1 MRNPGLTAAYIHPR
15 MENIPRGDPDF
26 DPEEE
31 EGEGSDWVPFSGWRR
46 DPGQPLRTK
55 VGPAFKPGETPE
67 DVIHGEV
74 ISPEEQDGADRI
86 INGEHESDQPS
97 DNPDVE
103 RAREDLHTPAS
114 QDTVST
120 LSGLLKGGSPEDVGG
135 LDEAHDY
142 LSHHFTGVKA
152 NYKRGVL
159 MAQSPAGM
167 QLVKRKMN
175 LPAIPEQEKPEE
187 TYVLTNKHG
196 TFESRSAD
204 RVVRAMLAFQI
215 LHNELADQKKRDDDD
230 SQNGLATTSGLR
242 DFMYGLGDVARGAA
256 GIARGVGNYLN
267 PAKAPGA
274 HVRPSKPTPLTD
286 VPHGAVFEPGRG
298 TDIHPETGLPGGWV
312 AHSAGAPSH
321 WERDPTGRYAISPGH
336 ELNIKFNK
344 IMAMTPMRDPDYP
357 GHTFTYAPNPDTGH
371 IYERF
376 GSGTPYFAT
385 DLHPA
390 VREGLDRPP
399 KPKGKSKPA
408 TRLPTRPPVPPP
420 HNPPRSLGPTD
431 SPLPPST
438 FGVKHEPDYPDPE
451 WEPPPPHKLS
461 AVQMNDLCPVCA
473 SGYLEPYDQ
482 DFHECLNC
490 GSLVKHVGFDK
501 QAAARPKGGLG
512 RGLKDI
518 EQPEATKSQ
527 SIMDIAH
534 GGSQDPNRQD
544 EPLPTAEYHPLQ
556 GEVNQTPEDE
566 RYVAPTQLREKGQVR
581 RKQSEFE
588 PITLDEH
595 MGKWGFTPHHKGGDR
610 LYAAPMPGTRNM
622 YMRLAEGAPHPVT
635 GERGWVL
642 SADTFPA
649 KEPFITPSGKPMR
662 GGLPLERTTKD
673 PTQPGKKFNQPLPDL
688 TNRMAGEKSM
698 LASGTHPVHDIDFA
712 RAIADVAINGRDSET
727 YQNAVLGRPYTP
739 PPVPL
744 ADPFVDQRGNRALSS
759 VRNPGLARFESAS

>member
-1 MRNPGLTAAYIHPR
+1 MKNPGLTAAYIHPR

-175 LPAIPEQEKPEE
+175 LPAILEQEKPEE

-256 GIARGVGNYLN
+256 GVARGVGNYLN

-274 HVRPSKPTPLTD
+274 HQRPSKPRPLTD

-312 AHSAGAPSH
+312 AHSTGAPSH
-321 WERDPTGRYAISPGH
+321 WERDPTGKYAISPGH
-336 ELNIKFNK
+336 DLNVKFNK
-344 IMAMTPMRDPDYP
+344 TMAMTPMDDPDYP
-357 GHTFTYAPNPDTGH
+357 GHTFTYAPNPYTGH

-399 KPKGKSKPA
+399 KQKGKSKPA

-420 HNPPRSLGPTD
+420 HNPPLSVG
-431 SPLPPST
+431 
-438 FGVKHEPDYPDPE
+438 HEPDFPDPE

-482 DFHECLNC
+482 TFHECLNC
-490 GSLVKHVGFDK
+490 GSLVNHVGFEK

-518 EQPEATKSQ
+518 EPPEATKSQ
-527 SIMDIAH
+527 AIMDIAH
-534 GGSQDPNRQD
+534 GGTQDPNKAD
-544 EPLPTAEYHPLQ
+544 EPLPQAEYHPLR
-556 GEVNQTPEDE
+556 GEEMPEE
-566 RYVAPTQLREKGQVR
+566 YQEFEP
-581 RKQSEFE
+581 RKRIVGAAEPE

-595 MGKWGFTPHHKGGDR
+595 LGKFGFQPHHRPGAR
-610 LYAAPMPGTRNM
+610 MYAAPMPGTRNM
-622 YMRLAEGAPHPVT
+622 FMRLNEGVPHPTT
-635 GERGWVL
+635 GETGWVL

-649 KEPFITPSGKPMR
+649 KPAYTQGDKPYRAR
-662 GGLPLERTTKD
+662 GVPLERMTKD
-673 PTQPGKKFNQPLPDL
+673 PVQPGKKFNQPLTDPMNL
-688 TNRMAGEKSM
+688 MAGERTR
-698 LASGTHPVHDIDFA
+698 LASGFHPVHDTDFA

-727 YQNAVLGRPYTP
+727 YWNAINHPHTP
-739 PPVPL
+739 PPAPMY
-744 ADPFVDQRGNRALSS
+744 DPFLDQKGNRHLSA
-759 VRNPGLARFESAS
+759 VMNPGLIRLLESTSRLS